1 MSVSAISSVSNAR
14 TYSAQMD
21 PQQLAESYA
30 NDSSFQPEA
39 GALIA
44 DVWSGADKMD
54 SNRFLAVVYNAP
66 YDGALQANI
75 GQIARSTLGLVAND
89 QNDVFEPPTKQK
101 ASDVLQNPAQF
112 GQFAGLFANT
122 FKAPQSGKARGIDVS
137 KLDNATMSQLLNM
150 VVGLNPQM
158 GEAAGALASG
168 KRVVG
173 YHDPDGLLA
182 P

>member
-1 MSVSAISSVSNAR
+1 MSVAAVSSVSTAR
-14 TYSAQMD
+14 TYAAQMD
-21 PQQLAESYA
+21 SQQLAESYA
-30 NDSSFQPEA
+30 NDSSFKPEA

-54 SNRFLAVVYNAP
+54 SGRFLAVVYNAP
-66 YDGALQANI
+66 NDAALQGNMV
-75 GQIARSTLGLVAND
+75 QIAKSTLGLAAND
-89 QNDVFEPPTKQK
+89 ENDVFEPPTKQK
-101 ASDVLQNPAQF
+101 ASDVLQNAAQL
-112 GQFAGLFANT
+112 GQFAGVLANQ
-122 FKAPQSGKARGIDVS
+122 FKSPQTGKASGINVA
-137 KLDNATMSQLLNM
+137 KLDNATMSELLSM

-158 GEAAGALASG
+158 GAAANALASG